1 MIDWGNMYQESF
13 SFDDIEDD
21 YCCESVNWKDSSS
34 IDTKLLLS
42 SKTKE
47 LLKKYTDD
55 PKNPYFDYRN
65 ETRKKYGELPK
76 KVFDNLSA
84 LVKLVFKSKEYKEY
98 KRFLDIL
105 CSAVG
110 YDHNFAFMRNI
121 GRNGDILL
129 EYQKIGQK
137 RPMTPTLRLFHTSN
151 NPNLKEL
158 APKFKSVSNDEV
170 DGHQYET
177 VEAIWPEPRV
187 YFGYNTVVSRLG
199 GDIKNDAHPE
209 RYFNGEQSYCYEYT
223 GSKSLINGIF
233 NDMELR
239 GGNAVYV
246 NTDKPLPVKRITYE
260 EYKNAIKQ
268 ESFSFND
275 IENDY
280 FVQES
285 AIDRV
290 KSKIADIDEEIA
302 ELEDM
307 LKKKPNSV
315 SIEDMLEDAKKRKRR
330 WEGELEDLLDD
341 DDDNRVAKDTKP
353 KPSIRYDSSS
363 GMNVFTINKN
373 PQNDAEFNKIYDI
386 CKKMKEAVNNNQ
398 WSSFESN
405 ASAFFKNINISD
417 YESRRMMLNTVDRN
431 CVQIW
436 FTNAEKKVDPNNMRF
451 FHCSH
456 NSSITELKP
465 THMNAGKTI
474 VYPCNAVFFIAIS
487 KSDNID
493 RILSNFK
500 MYGGNVYEYTPS
512 SSDIIYTDSKERREN
527 GIPAVF
533 IKTNKPLK
541 VSRYQ
546 TKTLSESF
554 SFDDIEDDYFVES
567 TLSYDNTLEVCKDL
581 YDKWTN
587 FEYGI
592 PIDGEL
598 TTVTSAKEFDENY
611 RFLSPDDFEK
621 YGGGVCW
628 DFVEWGAKFLRNK
641 GIKFH
646 QYYIQTDTPPNYDT
660 HTFIV
665 CHCGD
670 KFVYPECAFDII
682 ASDLDGLGT
691 FNSLPEIYNY
701 IASKMFEC
709 NGNKERFKEFKF
721 SIYEYTQTPN
731 YGCTCQEYMDFMKE
745 HSHLVFKG
753 VTHSEAVV
761 KEHYTASSDKFVDY
775 LHWKTEQYIQD
786 NFDIIQEATKATKTR
801 RMKKKILRDLKAD
814 KDGYGTITDGR
825 GNETDVRIRFGVN
838 RETHAGQEW
847 DEDKQ
852 KVIRTIHINNND
864 MRRDNAIPAYY
875 HEKNHISIDKRC
887 GKRATSKTNK
897 MGYTYSGY
905 TKVYEDKQD
914 VDDLKLIKMFIEK
927 HRDELI
933 SEHSRDVDEY
943 LADLNA
949 ARSIGYKRMIKTLD
963 DIRTDTGK
971 KLSLSAKYHKGS
983 IKKQAMNEAISSD
996 RMLYAKYLS
1005 ILNEMKEYHTKLK
1018 NSNAGKDTIKE
1029 SEQTINECEK
1039 ILKTQSTFDK
1049 YLRNK
1054 HKNDP
1059 LFVSRYNQL
1068 ISEYNTDLKY
1078 RILFLREM
1086 AKYDKTKAEKKSEK
1100 AVTEAYCVNDPID
1113 QLCAYMFD
1121 KHTDDHH
1128 IYEHTII
1135 FDYLNGFLDKS
1146 VYSESDIHNMTDDV
1160 LSYIVLDDL
1169 ESDVIDDIY
1178 YEADIYFPDNN
1189 DIKTYLEFKVDI
1201 INYLN
1206 DQEELDEITEARIER
1221 VNDKGKDVPVRC
1233 DKCGGD
1239 VAVIIRGEPVW
1250 LCKECRKYFGVVP
1263 CNIQEAKLTT
1273 TKRDKLKASEFGIP
1287 EKRTFPLN
1295 DKNHVE
1301 AAVRMF
1307 PHADDSDKKEL
1318 AKRIIRKAHEFGM
1331 DTSKWESLNK
1341 YIQEADIGYITLSD
1355 IPYTTATAGYKP
1367 IPANES
1373 DINPF
1378 ALFDKVPLNDFII
1391 DKYKSK
1397 TGDMSIGLKH
1407 LRMNDRTKGFMWL
1420 NQQDEVVGYV
1430 AVEQKDIG
1438 PYIIALELSPKYE
1451 GQGLGKALLDFAEN
1465 YLGGRYLSVSK
1476 KNERAFEM
1484 YKSCGWNVYDE
1495 TPKMYFMKKD
1505 DNFVQPEQ
1513 HKPMYFY
1520 HMIDKNISLDDKG
1533 LKTPDYVL
1541 KVEHNEELY
1550 LKMTDKYRNRLVSP
1564 DGWNIYPDKQPD
1576 ELTADEIYNGI
1587 NSFRGDSRGNN
1598 QIYMFRYP
1606 PTKELGPNMRAV
1618 LDTKDIYAFDINDP
1632 NNSKYINNINW
1643 GFNGSFTGNKPL
1655 SKDWYENISQDDYFS
1670 KYDDNGKMLFA
1681 SLNHISIDPT
1691 LGYLPL
1697 SCLKKIDSD
1706 IQPVVQEGAW
1716 QDIKNGVNPKSKR
1729 LFFHISMDTKMNGK
1743 TLKPRIP
1750 TYLTKKDNVTTYKE
1764 NATIPRV
1771 CFSPSIEGCLNA
1783 IISAQK
1789 NLDVVGKNIFV
1800 YIPEKPISEY
1810 KIKTNKEIIKEKL
1823 VFDANATGEMW
1834 ILEPVKLKLYGVI
1847 MVDQVKNIRE
1857 KPTINGDPH
1866 GRCDYKWHWAVK
1878 PKYVEKTLEYL
1889 ETYDDD
1895 SKKKKTTK
1903 E

>member
-13 SFDDIEDD
+13 SFDDIEGD

-76 KVFDNLSA
+76 DIFDNLSA

-98 KRFLDIL
+98 KKFLDIL

-110 YDHNFAFMRNI
+110 YDNNFAFMRNI

-137 RPMTPTLRLFHTSN
+137 RPMTPTVRLFHTSN

-158 APKFKSVSNDEV
+158 APKFKSVSNNEV
-170 DGHQYET
+170 DGHQYEM

-268 ESFSFND
+268 ESFLFDD

-341 DDDNRVAKDTKP
+341 DDNRVAKDTKP

-363 GMNVFTINKN
+363 GMNVFTINKD

-436 FTNAEKKVDPNNMRF
+436 FTNAEKKIDPNNMRF

-541 VSRYQ
+541 VNKYQ
-546 TKTLSESF
+546 TKTVSESF

-567 TLSYDNTLEVCKDL
+567 TLSYDNTLEVCKEL
-581 YDKWTN
+581 YDEWSN

-628 DFVEWGAKFLRNK
+628 DFIEWGAKFLRSK
-641 GIKFH
+641 GIQFH
-646 QYYIQTDTPPNYDT
+646 QYYLQTDTPPNYDT
-660 HTFIV
+660 HTFII

-670 KFVYPECAFDII
+670 KFVYPECAFSLI
-682 ASDLDGLGT
+682 ASDLNGVGT

-709 NGNKERFKEFKF
+709 NGNKERFKGFKF

-753 VTHSEAVV
+753 VAHPIDHVNG
-761 KEHYTASSDKFVDY
+761 
-775 LHWKTEQYIQD
+775 QD
-786 NFDIIQEATKATKTR
+786 ALMSKYQESH
-801 RMKKKILRDLKAD
+801 
-814 KDGYGTITDGR
+814 
-825 GNETDVRIRFGVN
+825 V
-838 RETHAGQEW
+838 QE
-847 DEDKQ
+847 
-852 KVIRTIHINNND
+852 
-864 MRRDNAIPAYY
+864 
-875 HEKNHISIDKRC
+875 S
-887 GKRATSKTNK
+887 
-897 MGYTYSGY
+897 
-905 TKVYEDKQD
+905 
-914 VDDLKLIKMFIEK
+914 
-927 HRDELI
+927 
-933 SEHSRDVDEY
+933 
-943 LADLNA
+943 
-949 ARSIGYKRMIKTLD
+949 
-963 DIRTDTGK
+963 
-971 KLSLSAKYHKGS
+971 KLSTS
-983 IKKQAMNEAISSD
+983 
-996 RMLYAKYLS
+996 
-1005 ILNEMKEYHTKLK
+1005 
-1018 NSNAGKDTIKE
+1018 
-1029 SEQTINECEK
+1029 
-1039 ILKTQSTFDK
+1039 
-1049 YLRNK
+1049 
-1054 HKNDP
+1054 
-1059 LFVSRYNQL
+1059 
-1068 ISEYNTDLKY
+1068 
-1078 RILFLREM
+1078 
-1086 AKYDKTKAEKKSEK
+1086 
-1100 AVTEAYCVNDPID
+1100 
-1113 QLCAYMFD
+1113 
-1121 KHTDDHH
+1121 
-1128 IYEHTII
+1128 
-1135 FDYLNGFLDKS
+1135 
-1146 VYSESDIHNMTDDV
+1146 
-1160 LSYIVLDDL
+1160 
-1169 ESDVIDDIY
+1169 
-1178 YEADIYFPDNN
+1178 
-1189 DIKTYLEFKVDI
+1189 
-1201 INYLN
+1201 
-1206 DQEELDEITEARIER
+1206 
-1221 VNDKGKDVPVRC
+1221 
-1233 DKCGGD
+1233 
-1239 VAVIIRGEPVW
+1239 
-1250 LCKECRKYFGVVP
+1250 
-1263 CNIQEAKLTT
+1263 
-1273 TKRDKLKASEFGIP
+1273 KRDKLKDSEFGIP

-1341 YIQEADIGYITLSD
+1341 YIQEADMGSITLSD

-1367 IPANES
+1367 TAVNES
-1373 DINPF
+1373 DVNPF

-1391 DKYKSK
+1391 NRYKSK
-1397 TGDMSIGLKH
+1397 TDDMAIGLKH

-1430 AVEQKDIG
+1430 AVEQQDIG
-1438 PYIIALELSPKYE
+1438 PFIIALELSPKYQ
-1451 GQGLGKALLDFAEN
+1451 GRGLGKALLEFAEN

-1505 DNFVQPEQ
+1505 DTSQSNYQQDNDNGSDLPEGITLRPATEDDIPNMF
-1513 HKPMYFY
+1513 KW
-1520 HMIDKNISLDDKG
+1520 KLESLDKRLQTDP
-1533 LKTPDYVL
+1533 KTIKFIENNSHESVWKTRMIMYNNDTIGMLTTYTV
-1541 KVEHNEELY
+1541 
-1550 LKMTDKYRNRLVSP
+1550 D
-1564 DGWNIYPDKQPD
+1564 DGYWYI
-1576 ELTADEIYNGI
+1576 DEIYIIEEYRGRGI
-1587 NSFRGDSRGNN
+1587 GRALLE
-1598 QIYMFRYP
+1598 
-1606 PTKELGPNMRAV
+1606 KEISEHDKLSLKVAKDNTRAFKLYQSLGFEVYDETDYSYNMRLDKNKHENQLNNNVVSEYSNNVRDLIKKREYQNDLNKRADIAMIKRVARKLIKTNNRSTCWLEMSEKKQDKNRNNV
-1618 LDTKDIYAFDINDP
+1618 LMEINKNAPESKGASEQRSYDKLIDQFNEYNGLVKKHGMSDDQVSSMRIRILNRNEDFEEDYGYSPIIFKDTINANTKSNDDEEYNITCRYIYNIVKVIND
-1632 NNSKYINNINW
+1632 S
-1643 GFNGSFTGNKPL
+1643 
-1655 SKDWYENISQDDYFS
+1655 
-1670 KYDDNGKMLFA
+1670 
-1681 SLNHISIDPT
+1681 
-1691 LGYLPL
+1691 
-1697 SCLKKIDSD
+1697 
-1706 IQPVVQEGAW
+1706 
-1716 QDIKNGVNPKSKR
+1716 
-1729 LFFHISMDTKMNGK
+1729 
-1743 TLKPRIP
+1743 
-1750 TYLTKKDNVTTYKE
+1750 
-1764 NATIPRV
+1764 
-1771 CFSPSIEGCLNA
+1771 
-1783 IISAQK
+1783 
-1789 NLDVVGKNIFV
+1789 VGKNKNRDWSKYKTYIKKFADIVGYKNPDIRPMIISKCQTFGPNNELCEFAISWANGEFYKLDRKPSTRFIHFSRMNNLTTLEPNNIGLNYGAMGSKWIYPTNRVYFWAINRNISKQEIFEMMDTYGNHV
-1800 YIPEKPISEY
+1800 YEYIPKQGDVFMCDRMYGNS
-1810 KIKTNKEIIKEKL
+1810 TNDITA
-1823 VFDANATGEMW
+1823 VFITTDKS
-1834 ILEPVKLKLYGVI
+1834 LPVKL
-1847 MVDQVKNIRE
+1847 VDKFDIVSS
-1857 KPTINGDPH
+1857 D
-1866 GRCDYKWHWAVK
+1866 
-1878 PKYVEKTLEYL
+1878 
-1889 ETYDDD
+1889 
-1895 SKKKKTTK
+1895 TK
-1903 E
+1903 HE

>member
-1 MIDWGNMYQESF
+1 MINWGNILYQESSTASSDMNVINDIYKKASKF
-13 SFDDIEDD
+13 RYGVPVLNDFHTEGLEDISFMIKNYHFLSPDQVVKHNGGICYDHANYIRNELEKNKVKYRFIFIQIYSHGNGVLFHGFIIAYPNDYEGSVYIETAAGNSNGIFKEKDDNTVIKRVFNMMDKTLKSFANKNDIKIDHDAIDITNCIPKPGTSYMEFYENAYNKGKMIHSEIKQKEEYEKQKSVQIQESVAHGEMIKVENFEPNKVYFGSPDDIEDD
-21 YCCESVNWKDSSS
+21 YCCESVNWKDPSS

-76 KVFDNLSA
+76 DIFDNLSA

-98 KRFLDIL
+98 KKFLDIL

-110 YDHNFAFMRNI
+110 YDNNFAFMRNI

-158 APKFKSVSNDEV
+158 APKFKSVSNNEV
-170 DGHQYET
+170 DGHQYEM

-275 IENDY
+275 IEDDY

-315 SIEDMLEDAKKRKRR
+315 SIENMLEDAKKRKRR
-330 WEGELEDLLDD
+330 WEGELEDLLDDD

-363 GMNVFTINKN
+363 GMNVFTINKD

-436 FTNAEKKVDPNNMRF
+436 FTNAEKKIDPNNMRF

-541 VSRYQ
+541 VNKYQ
-546 TKTLSESF
+546 TKTVSESF

-567 TLSYDNTLEVCKDL
+567 TLSYDNTLEVCKEL

-709 NGNKERFKEFKF
+709 NGNKERFKGFKF

-753 VTHSEAVV
+753 VAHPIDHVNG
-761 KEHYTASSDKFVDY
+761 
-775 LHWKTEQYIQD
+775 QD
-786 NFDIIQEATKATKTR
+786 ALMSKYQES
-801 RMKKKILRDLKAD
+801 
-814 KDGYGTITDGR
+814 Y
-825 GNETDVRIRFGVN
+825 V
-838 RETHAGQEW
+838 QE
-847 DEDKQ
+847 
-852 KVIRTIHINNND
+852 
-864 MRRDNAIPAYY
+864 
-875 HEKNHISIDKRC
+875 S
-887 GKRATSKTNK
+887 
-897 MGYTYSGY
+897 
-905 TKVYEDKQD
+905 
-914 VDDLKLIKMFIEK
+914 
-927 HRDELI
+927 
-933 SEHSRDVDEY
+933 
-943 LADLNA
+943 
-949 ARSIGYKRMIKTLD
+949 
-963 DIRTDTGK
+963 
-971 KLSLSAKYHKGS
+971 KLSTS
-983 IKKQAMNEAISSD
+983 
-996 RMLYAKYLS
+996 
-1005 ILNEMKEYHTKLK
+1005 
-1018 NSNAGKDTIKE
+1018 
-1029 SEQTINECEK
+1029 
-1039 ILKTQSTFDK
+1039 
-1049 YLRNK
+1049 
-1054 HKNDP
+1054 
-1059 LFVSRYNQL
+1059 
-1068 ISEYNTDLKY
+1068 
-1078 RILFLREM
+1078 
-1086 AKYDKTKAEKKSEK
+1086 
-1100 AVTEAYCVNDPID
+1100 
-1113 QLCAYMFD
+1113 
-1121 KHTDDHH
+1121 
-1128 IYEHTII
+1128 
-1135 FDYLNGFLDKS
+1135 
-1146 VYSESDIHNMTDDV
+1146 
-1160 LSYIVLDDL
+1160 
-1169 ESDVIDDIY
+1169 
-1178 YEADIYFPDNN
+1178 
-1189 DIKTYLEFKVDI
+1189 
-1201 INYLN
+1201 
-1206 DQEELDEITEARIER
+1206 
-1221 VNDKGKDVPVRC
+1221 
-1233 DKCGGD
+1233 
-1239 VAVIIRGEPVW
+1239 
-1250 LCKECRKYFGVVP
+1250 
-1263 CNIQEAKLTT
+1263 
-1273 TKRDKLKASEFGIP
+1273 KRDKLKDSEFGIP

-1341 YIQEADIGYITLSD
+1341 YIQEADMGSITLSD

-1367 IPANES
+1367 TAVNES
-1373 DINPF
+1373 DVNPF

-1391 DKYKSK
+1391 NRYKSK
-1397 TGDMSIGLKH
+1397 TDDMAIGLKH

-1430 AVEQKDIG
+1430 AVEQQDIG
-1438 PYIIALELSPKYE
+1438 PFIIALELSPKYQ
-1451 GQGLGKALLDFAEN
+1451 GRGLGKALLEFAEN

-1505 DNFVQPEQ
+1505 DNFVQPGQ

-1643 GFNGSFTGNKPL
+1643 GFDGSFTGNKPL

-1716 QDIKNGVNPKSKR
+1716 QDIKHGVNPKSKK

-1866 GRCDYKWHWAVK
+1866 GRCDYKWHWAVT
-1878 PKYVEKTLEYL
+1878 PKYVDRTLEYQ
-1889 ETYDDD
+1889 ETYDND
-1895 SKKKKTTK
+1895 SKKKKSTK

>member
-21 YCCESVNWKDSSS
+21 YCCEFFNWKDSSS

-110 YDHNFAFMRNI
+110 YDNNFAFMRNI

-158 APKFKSVSNDEV
+158 APKFKSVSNNEV

-209 RYFNGEQSYCYEYT
+209 RYFNGEQSYCYEYA

-315 SIEDMLEDAKKRKRR
+315 SIADMLEDAKKRKRR

-436 FTNAEKKVDPNNMRF
+436 FTNAEKKIDPNNMRF

-512 SSDIIYTDSKERREN
+512 SSDMIYTDSKERREN

-541 VSRYQ
+541 VNKYQ
-546 TKTLSESF
+546 TKTVSESF

-567 TLSYDNTLEVCKDL
+567 TLSYDNTLEVCKEL
-581 YDKWTN
+581 YDEWTN

-592 PIDGEL
+592 PIDGDL

-691 FNSLPEIYNY
+691 FSSLPELYNY

-753 VTHSEAVV
+753 VAHPIDHVNG
-761 KEHYTASSDKFVDY
+761 
-775 LHWKTEQYIQD
+775 QD
-786 NFDIIQEATKATKTR
+786 ALMSKYQES
-801 RMKKKILRDLKAD
+801 
-814 KDGYGTITDGR
+814 Y
-825 GNETDVRIRFGVN
+825 V
-838 RETHAGQEW
+838 QES
-847 DEDKQ
+847 KL
-852 KVIRTIHINNND
+852 
-864 MRRDNAIPAYY
+864 
-875 HEKNHISIDKRC
+875 S
-887 GKRATSKTNK
+887 TSKRN
-897 MGYTYSGY
+897 
-905 TKVYEDKQD
+905 E
-914 VDDLKLIKMFIEK
+914 LK
-927 HRDELI
+927 D
-933 SEHSRDVDEY
+933 
-943 LADLNA
+943 
-949 ARSIGYKRMIKTLD
+949 
-963 DIRTDTGK
+963 
-971 KLSLSAKYHKGS
+971 
-983 IKKQAMNEAISSD
+983 
-996 RMLYAKYLS
+996 
-1005 ILNEMKEYHTKLK
+1005 
-1018 NSNAGKDTIKE
+1018 
-1029 SEQTINECEK
+1029 
-1039 ILKTQSTFDK
+1039 
-1049 YLRNK
+1049 
-1054 HKNDP
+1054 
-1059 LFVSRYNQL
+1059 
-1068 ISEYNTDLKY
+1068 
-1078 RILFLREM
+1078 
-1086 AKYDKTKAEKKSEK
+1086 
-1100 AVTEAYCVNDPID
+1100 
-1113 QLCAYMFD
+1113 
-1121 KHTDDHH
+1121 
-1128 IYEHTII
+1128 
-1135 FDYLNGFLDKS
+1135 
-1146 VYSESDIHNMTDDV
+1146 
-1160 LSYIVLDDL
+1160 
-1169 ESDVIDDIY
+1169 
-1178 YEADIYFPDNN
+1178 
-1189 DIKTYLEFKVDI
+1189 
-1201 INYLN
+1201 
-1206 DQEELDEITEARIER
+1206 
-1221 VNDKGKDVPVRC
+1221 
-1233 DKCGGD
+1233 
-1239 VAVIIRGEPVW
+1239 
-1250 LCKECRKYFGVVP
+1250 
-1263 CNIQEAKLTT
+1263 
-1273 TKRDKLKASEFGIP
+1273 SEFGIP

-1438 PYIIALELSPKYE
+1438 PYIIALELSPKYQ
-1451 GQGLGKALLDFAEN
+1451 GRGLGKALLEFAEN

-1643 GFNGSFTGNKPL
+1643 GFDGSFTGNKPL

-1800 YIPEKPISEY
+1800 YVPEKPISEY

>member
-1 MIDWGNMYQESF
+1 MINWGNILYQESSTASSDMNVINDIYKKASKF
-13 SFDDIEDD
+13 RYGVPVLNDFHTEGLEDISFMIKNYHFLSPDQVVKHNGGICYDHANYIRNELEKNKVKYRFIFIQIYSHGNGVLFHGFIIAYPNDYEGSVYIETAAGNNNGIFKEKDDNTVIKRVFNMMDKTLKSFANKNDIKIDHDAIDITNCIPKPGTSYMEFYENAYNKGKMIHSEIKQKEEYEKQKSVQIQESVTHGEMIKEDD
-21 YCCESVNWKDSSS
+21 YCCESVNWKDPSS

-76 KVFDNLSA
+76 DIFDNLSA

-98 KRFLDIL
+98 KKFLDIL

-110 YDHNFAFMRNI
+110 YDNNFAFMRNI

-170 DGHQYET
+170 DGHQYEM

-268 ESFSFND
+268 ESFSF
-275 IENDY
+275 
-280 FVQES
+280 
-285 AIDRV
+285 
-290 KSKIADIDEEIA
+290 
-302 ELEDM
+302 
-307 LKKKPNSV
+307 
-315 SIEDMLEDAKKRKRR
+315 
-330 WEGELEDLLDD
+330 
-341 DDDNRVAKDTKP
+341 
-353 KPSIRYDSSS
+353 
-363 GMNVFTINKN
+363 
-373 PQNDAEFNKIYDI
+373 
-386 CKKMKEAVNNNQ
+386 
-398 WSSFESN
+398 
-405 ASAFFKNINISD
+405 
-417 YESRRMMLNTVDRN
+417 
-431 CVQIW
+431 
-436 FTNAEKKVDPNNMRF
+436 
-451 FHCSH
+451 
-456 NSSITELKP
+456 
-465 THMNAGKTI
+465 
-474 VYPCNAVFFIAIS
+474 
-487 KSDNID
+487 
-493 RILSNFK
+493 
-500 MYGGNVYEYTPS
+500 
-512 SSDIIYTDSKERREN
+512 
-527 GIPAVF
+527 
-533 IKTNKPLK
+533 
-541 VSRYQ
+541 
-546 TKTLSESF
+546 
-554 SFDDIEDDYFVES
+554 DDIEDDYFIES
-567 TLSYDNTLEVCKDL
+567 AISYDKTINVCKEL
-581 YDKWTN
+581 YDRWSN
-587 FEYGI
+587 FGYGI
-592 PIDGEL
+592 PINGNL
-598 TTVTSAKEFDENY
+598 VFVPSAEYFEKNY

-628 DFVEWGAKFLRNK
+628 DFVEWGAKFLRSK
-641 GIKFH
+641 GIQFH
-646 QYYIQTDTPPNYDT
+646 QYYLQTDTPPNYDT
-660 HTFIV
+660 HTFII

-670 KFVYPECAFDII
+670 KFVYPECAFSLI
-682 ASDLDGLGT
+682 ASDLNGVGT

-709 NGNKERFKEFKF
+709 NGNRERFKEFKF
-721 SIYEYTQTPN
+721 SVQEYTQTPN
-731 YGCTCQEYMDFMKE
+731 YGCTCKEYTNFMKE
-745 HSHLVFKG
+745 HARLVFEG
-753 VTHSEAVV
+753 VAHPIDHVNGRDALMS
-761 KEHYTASSDKFVDY
+761 KY
-775 LHWKTEQYIQD
+775 
-786 NFDIIQEATKATKTR
+786 QEF
-801 RMKKKILRDLKAD
+801 
-814 KDGYGTITDGR
+814 Y
-825 GNETDVRIRFGVN
+825 V
-838 RETHAGQEW
+838 QES
-847 DEDKQ
+847 KL
-852 KVIRTIHINNND
+852 
-864 MRRDNAIPAYY
+864 
-875 HEKNHISIDKRC
+875 S
-887 GKRATSKTNK
+887 TSKRN
-897 MGYTYSGY
+897 
-905 TKVYEDKQD
+905 E
-914 VDDLKLIKMFIEK
+914 LK
-927 HRDELI
+927 D
-933 SEHSRDVDEY
+933 
-943 LADLNA
+943 
-949 ARSIGYKRMIKTLD
+949 
-963 DIRTDTGK
+963 
-971 KLSLSAKYHKGS
+971 
-983 IKKQAMNEAISSD
+983 
-996 RMLYAKYLS
+996 
-1005 ILNEMKEYHTKLK
+1005 
-1018 NSNAGKDTIKE
+1018 
-1029 SEQTINECEK
+1029 
-1039 ILKTQSTFDK
+1039 
-1049 YLRNK
+1049 
-1054 HKNDP
+1054 
-1059 LFVSRYNQL
+1059 
-1068 ISEYNTDLKY
+1068 
-1078 RILFLREM
+1078 
-1086 AKYDKTKAEKKSEK
+1086 
-1100 AVTEAYCVNDPID
+1100 
-1113 QLCAYMFD
+1113 
-1121 KHTDDHH
+1121 
-1128 IYEHTII
+1128 
-1135 FDYLNGFLDKS
+1135 
-1146 VYSESDIHNMTDDV
+1146 
-1160 LSYIVLDDL
+1160 
-1169 ESDVIDDIY
+1169 
-1178 YEADIYFPDNN
+1178 
-1189 DIKTYLEFKVDI
+1189 
-1201 INYLN
+1201 
-1206 DQEELDEITEARIER
+1206 
-1221 VNDKGKDVPVRC
+1221 
-1233 DKCGGD
+1233 
-1239 VAVIIRGEPVW
+1239 
-1250 LCKECRKYFGVVP
+1250 
-1263 CNIQEAKLTT
+1263 
-1273 TKRDKLKASEFGIP
+1273 SEFGIP

-1341 YIQEADIGYITLSD
+1341 YIQEADMSSITLSD

-1367 IPANES
+1367 TAVNES
-1373 DINPF
+1373 DVNPF

-1391 DKYKSK
+1391 NRYKSK
-1397 TGDMSIGLKH
+1397 TDDMAIGLKH

-1430 AVEQKDIG
+1430 AVEQQDIG
-1438 PYIIALELSPKYE
+1438 PFIIALELSPKYQ
-1451 GQGLGKALLDFAEN
+1451 GRGLGKALLEFAEN

-1505 DNFVQPEQ
+1505 DNFVQPGQ

-1643 GFNGSFTGNKPL
+1643 GFDGSFTGNKPL

-1716 QDIKNGVNPKSKR
+1716 QDIKHGVNPKSKK

-1764 NATIPRV
+1764 DATIPRV

-1866 GRCDYKWHWAVK
+1866 GRCDYKWHWAVT
-1878 PKYVEKTLEYL
+1878 PKYVDRTLEYQ
-1889 ETYDDD
+1889 ETYDND

>member
-1 MIDWGNMYQESF
+1 MINWGNILYQESSTASSDMNVINDIYKKASKF
-13 SFDDIEDD
+13 RYGVPVLNDFHTEGLEDISFMIKNYHFLSPDQVVKHNGGICYDHANYIRNELEKNKVKYRFIFIQIYSHGNGVLFHGFIIAYPNDYKGSVYIETAAGNSNGIFKEKDDNTVIKRVFNMMDKTLKSFANKNDIKIDHDAIDITNCIPKPGTSYMEFYENAYNKGKMIHSEIKQKEEYEKQKSVQIQESVAHGEMIKEDD

-76 KVFDNLSA
+76 DIFDNLSA

-137 RPMTPTLRLFHTSN
+137 RPMTPTVRLFHTSN

-158 APKFKSVSNDEV
+158 APKFKSVSNNEV

-187 YFGYNTVVSRLG
+187 YFGYNTVMSRLG

-260 EYKNAIKQ
+260 EYKNTIKQ
-268 ESFSFND
+268 
-275 IENDY
+275 
-280 FVQES
+280 
-285 AIDRV
+285 
-290 KSKIADIDEEIA
+290 
-302 ELEDM
+302 
-307 LKKKPNSV
+307 
-315 SIEDMLEDAKKRKRR
+315 
-330 WEGELEDLLDD
+330 
-341 DDDNRVAKDTKP
+341 
-353 KPSIRYDSSS
+353 
-363 GMNVFTINKN
+363 
-373 PQNDAEFNKIYDI
+373 
-386 CKKMKEAVNNNQ
+386 
-398 WSSFESN
+398 
-405 ASAFFKNINISD
+405 
-417 YESRRMMLNTVDRN
+417 
-431 CVQIW
+431 
-436 FTNAEKKVDPNNMRF
+436 
-451 FHCSH
+451 
-456 NSSITELKP
+456 
-465 THMNAGKTI
+465 
-474 VYPCNAVFFIAIS
+474 
-487 KSDNID
+487 
-493 RILSNFK
+493 
-500 MYGGNVYEYTPS
+500 
-512 SSDIIYTDSKERREN
+512 
-527 GIPAVF
+527 
-533 IKTNKPLK
+533 
-541 VSRYQ
+541 
-546 TKTLSESF
+546 ESF
-554 SFDDIEDDYFVES
+554 SFDDIEDDFFVES
-567 TLSYDNTLEVCKDL
+567 AISYDKTLNVCKEL
-581 YDKWTN
+581 YDRWSN
-587 FEYGI
+587 FGYGI
-592 PIDGEL
+592 PINGNL
-598 TTVTSAKEFDENY
+598 VFVPSAEYFEKNY

-628 DFVEWGAKFLRNK
+628 DFVEWGAKFLRSK
-641 GIKFH
+641 GIQFH
-646 QYYIQTDTPPNYDT
+646 QYYLQTDTPPNYDT
-660 HTFIV
+660 HTFII

-670 KFVYPECAFDII
+670 KFVYPECAFSLI
-682 ASDLDGLGT
+682 ASDLNGVGT

-709 NGNKERFKEFKF
+709 NGNRERFKEFKF
-721 SIYEYTQTPN
+721 SVQEYTQTPN
-731 YGCTCQEYMDFMKE
+731 YGCTCKEYTNFMKE
-745 HSHLVFKG
+745 HARLVFKG
-753 VTHSEAVV
+753 VAHPIDHVNG
-761 KEHYTASSDKFVDY
+761 
-775 LHWKTEQYIQD
+775 QD
-786 NFDIIQEATKATKTR
+786 TLISKYQES
-801 RMKKKILRDLKAD
+801 
-814 KDGYGTITDGR
+814 Y
-825 GNETDVRIRFGVN
+825 V
-838 RETHAGQEW
+838 QES
-847 DEDKQ
+847 KL
-852 KVIRTIHINNND
+852 
-864 MRRDNAIPAYY
+864 
-875 HEKNHISIDKRC
+875 S
-887 GKRATSKTNK
+887 TSKRN
-897 MGYTYSGY
+897 
-905 TKVYEDKQD
+905 E
-914 VDDLKLIKMFIEK
+914 LK
-927 HRDELI
+927 D
-933 SEHSRDVDEY
+933 
-943 LADLNA
+943 
-949 ARSIGYKRMIKTLD
+949 
-963 DIRTDTGK
+963 
-971 KLSLSAKYHKGS
+971 
-983 IKKQAMNEAISSD
+983 
-996 RMLYAKYLS
+996 
-1005 ILNEMKEYHTKLK
+1005 
-1018 NSNAGKDTIKE
+1018 
-1029 SEQTINECEK
+1029 
-1039 ILKTQSTFDK
+1039 
-1049 YLRNK
+1049 
-1054 HKNDP
+1054 
-1059 LFVSRYNQL
+1059 
-1068 ISEYNTDLKY
+1068 
-1078 RILFLREM
+1078 
-1086 AKYDKTKAEKKSEK
+1086 
-1100 AVTEAYCVNDPID
+1100 
-1113 QLCAYMFD
+1113 
-1121 KHTDDHH
+1121 
-1128 IYEHTII
+1128 
-1135 FDYLNGFLDKS
+1135 
-1146 VYSESDIHNMTDDV
+1146 
-1160 LSYIVLDDL
+1160 
-1169 ESDVIDDIY
+1169 
-1178 YEADIYFPDNN
+1178 
-1189 DIKTYLEFKVDI
+1189 
-1201 INYLN
+1201 
-1206 DQEELDEITEARIER
+1206 
-1221 VNDKGKDVPVRC
+1221 
-1233 DKCGGD
+1233 
-1239 VAVIIRGEPVW
+1239 
-1250 LCKECRKYFGVVP
+1250 
-1263 CNIQEAKLTT
+1263 
-1273 TKRDKLKASEFGIP
+1273 SEFGIP

-1341 YIQEADIGYITLSD
+1341 YIQEADMSSITLSD

-1367 IPANES
+1367 TAVNES
-1373 DINPF
+1373 DVNPF

-1391 DKYKSK
+1391 NRYKSK
-1397 TGDMSIGLKH
+1397 TDDMAIGLKH

-1430 AVEQKDIG
+1430 AVEQQDIG
-1438 PYIIALELSPKYE
+1438 PFIIALELSPKYQ
-1451 GQGLGKALLDFAEN
+1451 GRGLGKALLEFAEN

-1564 DGWNIYPDKQPD
+1564 DGWDIYPDKQPD
-1576 ELTADEIYNGI
+1576 ELTTDEIYNGI

-1643 GFNGSFTGNKPL
+1643 GFDGSFTGNKPL

-1716 QDIKNGVNPKSKR
+1716 QDIKHGVNPKSKK

-1866 GRCDYKWHWAVK
+1866 GRCDYKWHWAVT
-1878 PKYVEKTLEYL
+1878 PKYVDRTLEYQ
-1889 ETYDDD
+1889 ETYDND

>member
-1 MIDWGNMYQESF
+1 MINWGNILYQESSTASSDMNVINDIYKKASKF
-13 SFDDIEDD
+13 RYGVPVLNDFHTEGLEDISFMIKNYHFLSPDQVVKHNGGICYDHANYIRNELEKNKVKYRFIFIQIYSHGNGVLFHGFIIAYPNDYEGSVYIETAAGNSNGIFKEKDDNTVIKRVFNMMDKTLKSFANKNDIKIDHDAIDITNCIPKPGTSYMEFYENAYNKGKMIHSEIKQKEEYEKQKSVQIQESVAHGEMIKEDD

-76 KVFDNLSA
+76 DIFDNLSA

-110 YDHNFAFMRNI
+110 YDNNFAFMRNI

-137 RPMTPTLRLFHTSN
+137 RPITPTVRLFHTSN

-158 APKFKSVSNDEV
+158 APKFKSVSNNEV
-170 DGHQYET
+170 DGHQYEM

-275 IENDY
+275 IENDC

-307 LKKKPNSV
+307 LKNKPNSV
-315 SIEDMLEDAKKRKRR
+315 SIENMLEDAKKRKRR
-330 WEGELEDLLDD
+330 WEGELEDLLD

-363 GMNVFTINKN
+363 GMNVFTINKD

-417 YESRRMMLNTVDRN
+417 YESRRMMLNTVDRD

-546 TKTLSESF
+546 TKTVSESF

-567 TLSYDNTLEVCKDL
+567 ALSYDNAIEVCKEL
-581 YDKWTN
+581 YDEWSN

-592 PIDGEL
+592 PIDGVL

-753 VTHSEAVV
+753 VAHPIDHVNGQNALMS
-761 KEHYTASSDKFVDY
+761 KY
-775 LHWKTEQYIQD
+775 
-786 NFDIIQEATKATKTR
+786 QEF
-801 RMKKKILRDLKAD
+801 
-814 KDGYGTITDGR
+814 Y
-825 GNETDVRIRFGVN
+825 V
-838 RETHAGQEW
+838 QE
-847 DEDKQ
+847 
-852 KVIRTIHINNND
+852 
-864 MRRDNAIPAYY
+864 
-875 HEKNHISIDKRC
+875 S
-887 GKRATSKTNK
+887 
-897 MGYTYSGY
+897 
-905 TKVYEDKQD
+905 
-914 VDDLKLIKMFIEK
+914 
-927 HRDELI
+927 
-933 SEHSRDVDEY
+933 
-943 LADLNA
+943 
-949 ARSIGYKRMIKTLD
+949 
-963 DIRTDTGK
+963 
-971 KLSLSAKYHKGS
+971 KLSTS
-983 IKKQAMNEAISSD
+983 
-996 RMLYAKYLS
+996 
-1005 ILNEMKEYHTKLK
+1005 
-1018 NSNAGKDTIKE
+1018 
-1029 SEQTINECEK
+1029 
-1039 ILKTQSTFDK
+1039 
-1049 YLRNK
+1049 
-1054 HKNDP
+1054 
-1059 LFVSRYNQL
+1059 
-1068 ISEYNTDLKY
+1068 
-1078 RILFLREM
+1078 
-1086 AKYDKTKAEKKSEK
+1086 
-1100 AVTEAYCVNDPID
+1100 
-1113 QLCAYMFD
+1113 
-1121 KHTDDHH
+1121 
-1128 IYEHTII
+1128 
-1135 FDYLNGFLDKS
+1135 
-1146 VYSESDIHNMTDDV
+1146 
-1160 LSYIVLDDL
+1160 
-1169 ESDVIDDIY
+1169 
-1178 YEADIYFPDNN
+1178 
-1189 DIKTYLEFKVDI
+1189 
-1201 INYLN
+1201 
-1206 DQEELDEITEARIER
+1206 
-1221 VNDKGKDVPVRC
+1221 
-1233 DKCGGD
+1233 
-1239 VAVIIRGEPVW
+1239 
-1250 LCKECRKYFGVVP
+1250 
-1263 CNIQEAKLTT
+1263 
-1273 TKRDKLKASEFGIP
+1273 KRDKLKDSEFGIP

-1341 YIQEADIGYITLSD
+1341 YIQEADMSSITLSD

-1367 IPANES
+1367 TAVNES
-1373 DINPF
+1373 DVNPF

-1391 DKYKSK
+1391 NRYKSK
-1397 TGDMSIGLKH
+1397 TDDMAIGLKH

-1430 AVEQKDIG
+1430 AVEQQDIG
-1438 PYIIALELSPKYE
+1438 PFIIALELSPKYQ
-1451 GQGLGKALLDFAEN
+1451 GRGLGKALLEFAEN

-1520 HMIDKNISLDDKG
+1520 HMIDKNILLDDKG

-1643 GFNGSFTGNKPL
+1643 GFDGSFTGNKPL

-1716 QDIKNGVNPKSKR
+1716 QDIKHGVNPKSKK

-1866 GRCDYKWHWAVK
+1866 GRCDYKWHWAVT
-1878 PKYVEKTLEYL
+1878 PKYVDRTLEYQ
-1889 ETYDDD
+1889 ETYDND
-1895 SKKKKTTK
+1895 SKKKKSTK

>member
-158 APKFKSVSNDEV
+158 APKFKSVSNNEV

-285 AIDRV
+285 SIDRV

-315 SIEDMLEDAKKRKRR
+315 SIENMLEDAKKRKRR

-341 DDDNRVAKDTKP
+341 DDNSVAKDTKP

-417 YESRRMMLNTVDRN
+417 YESRRMMLNTVDRD

-541 VSRYQ
+541 VNKYQ
-546 TKTLSESF
+546 TKTVSESF

-567 TLSYDNTLEVCKDL
+567 ALSYDNTFEVCKEL
-581 YDKWTN
+581 YDEWTN

-592 PIDGEL
+592 PIDGDL

-691 FNSLPEIYNY
+691 FSSLPEIYNY

-745 HSHLVFKG
+745 HAHLVFKG

-852 KVIRTIHINNND
+852 KVIRTLHINNND

-983 IKKQAMNEAISSD
+983 IKKQAMNETISSD
-996 RMLYAKYLS
+996 RMLYDKYLS
-1005 ILNEMKEYHTKLK
+1005 ILNEMKEYHNKLK

-1086 AKYDKTKAEKKSEK
+1086 AKYDKTKAGKKSEK
-1100 AVTEAYCVNDPID
+1100 AITESYCVNDPID

-1189 DIKTYLEFKVDI
+1189 DVKTYLEFKVDI

-1221 VNDKGKDVPVRC
+1221 VNDKGKVVPVRC

-1250 LCKECRKYFGVVP
+1250 LCKECRKYFGAVP

-1331 DTSKWESLNK
+1331 DTSKWELLNK
-1341 YIQEADIGYITLSD
+1341 YIQEADMGYITLSD

-1438 PYIIALELSPKYE
+1438 PYIIALELSPKYQ
-1451 GQGLGKALLDFAEN
+1451 GRGLGKALLEFAEN

-1643 GFNGSFTGNKPL
+1643 GFDGSFTGNKPL

-1716 QDIKNGVNPKSKR
+1716 QDIKHGVNPKSKK

>member
-76 KVFDNLSA
+76 DIFDNLSA

-98 KRFLDIL
+98 KKFLDIL

-110 YDHNFAFMRNI
+110 YDNNFAFMRNI

-137 RPMTPTLRLFHTSN
+137 RPMTPTVRLFHTSN

-158 APKFKSVSNDEV
+158 APKFKSVSNNEV

-341 DDDNRVAKDTKP
+341 NDNRATKDT

-363 GMNVFTINKN
+363 GMNVFTINKD

-436 FTNAEKKVDPNNMRF
+436 FTNAEKKIDPNNMRF

-541 VSRYQ
+541 VNKYQ
-546 TKTLSESF
+546 TKTVSESF

-567 TLSYDNTLEVCKDL
+567 TLSYDNTLEACKEL
-581 YDKWTN
+581 YDEWTN

-611 RFLSPDDFEK
+611 RFLSPEDFEK

-628 DFVEWGAKFLRNK
+628 DFVEWGAKFLRSK
-641 GIKFH
+641 GIQFH
-646 QYYIQTDTPPNYDT
+646 QYYLQTDTPPNYDT
-660 HTFIV
+660 HTFII

-670 KFVYPECAFDII
+670 KFVYPECAFSLI
-682 ASDLDGLGT
+682 ASDLNGVGT

-709 NGNKERFKEFKF
+709 NGNRERFKEFKF
-721 SIYEYTQTPN
+721 SVQEYTQTPN
-731 YGCTCQEYMDFMKE
+731 YGCTCKEYTNFMKE

-753 VTHSEAVV
+753 VAHPIDHVNG
-761 KEHYTASSDKFVDY
+761 
-775 LHWKTEQYIQD
+775 QD
-786 NFDIIQEATKATKTR
+786 ALMSKYQES
-801 RMKKKILRDLKAD
+801 
-814 KDGYGTITDGR
+814 Y
-825 GNETDVRIRFGVN
+825 V
-838 RETHAGQEW
+838 QE
-847 DEDKQ
+847 
-852 KVIRTIHINNND
+852 
-864 MRRDNAIPAYY
+864 
-875 HEKNHISIDKRC
+875 S
-887 GKRATSKTNK
+887 
-897 MGYTYSGY
+897 
-905 TKVYEDKQD
+905 
-914 VDDLKLIKMFIEK
+914 
-927 HRDELI
+927 
-933 SEHSRDVDEY
+933 
-943 LADLNA
+943 
-949 ARSIGYKRMIKTLD
+949 
-963 DIRTDTGK
+963 
-971 KLSLSAKYHKGS
+971 KLSTS
-983 IKKQAMNEAISSD
+983 
-996 RMLYAKYLS
+996 
-1005 ILNEMKEYHTKLK
+1005 
-1018 NSNAGKDTIKE
+1018 
-1029 SEQTINECEK
+1029 
-1039 ILKTQSTFDK
+1039 
-1049 YLRNK
+1049 
-1054 HKNDP
+1054 
-1059 LFVSRYNQL
+1059 
-1068 ISEYNTDLKY
+1068 
-1078 RILFLREM
+1078 
-1086 AKYDKTKAEKKSEK
+1086 
-1100 AVTEAYCVNDPID
+1100 
-1113 QLCAYMFD
+1113 
-1121 KHTDDHH
+1121 
-1128 IYEHTII
+1128 
-1135 FDYLNGFLDKS
+1135 
-1146 VYSESDIHNMTDDV
+1146 
-1160 LSYIVLDDL
+1160 
-1169 ESDVIDDIY
+1169 
-1178 YEADIYFPDNN
+1178 
-1189 DIKTYLEFKVDI
+1189 
-1201 INYLN
+1201 
-1206 DQEELDEITEARIER
+1206 
-1221 VNDKGKDVPVRC
+1221 
-1233 DKCGGD
+1233 
-1239 VAVIIRGEPVW
+1239 
-1250 LCKECRKYFGVVP
+1250 
-1263 CNIQEAKLTT
+1263 
-1273 TKRDKLKASEFGIP
+1273 KRDKLKDSEFGIP

-1341 YIQEADIGYITLSD
+1341 YIQEADMGSITLSD

-1367 IPANES
+1367 TAVNES
-1373 DINPF
+1373 DVNPF

-1391 DKYKSK
+1391 NRYKSK
-1397 TGDMSIGLKH
+1397 TDDMAIGLKH

-1430 AVEQKDIG
+1430 AVEQQDIG
-1438 PYIIALELSPKYE
+1438 PFIIALELSPKYQ
-1451 GQGLGKALLDFAEN
+1451 GRGLGKALLDFAEN

-1505 DNFVQPEQ
+1505 DNFVQPGQ

-1643 GFNGSFTGNKPL
+1643 GFDGSFTGNKPL